1 VRASLPSELVSFL
14 DSEEPSALAADLRT
28 LRDETGQRGWRHAVE
43 GMRRS
48 LEATGGL
55 DAATV
60 SLAAA
65 RAASGDE
72 RVEYD
77 EEVDLAGY
85 DRAFALVEGGDGDAA

>member
-1 VRASLPSELVSFL
+1 MLRA
-14 DSEEPSALAADLRT
+14 
-28 LRDETGQRGWRHAVE
+28 
-43 GMRRS
+43 

-65 RAASGDE
+65 RSASGDE

-85 DRAFALVEGGDGDAA
+85 DRAFRVVEGGGHDAA